1 MSWGRKEDTRGFRK
15 RVKTDFGEK
24 QNQPIYRLYR
34 FVTDVYHGN
43 YDEFFSNVIRAFR
56 IHPPLPRVL
65 LHRTKGVKPVIN
77 GTSRN
82 RIGFTSLHLLVS

>member
-15 RVKTDFGEK
+15 RVKTDSGEK
-24 QNQPIYRLYR
+24 QNQPIYR

-43 YDEFFSNVIRAFR
+43 YDEFFSKLIRAFR
-56 IHPPLPRVL
+56 IHPPLPLPRVL
-65 LHRTKGVKPVIN
+65 LRRTKGVKPVIN